1 MDLALTVEERDF
13 RNRLLAWLSGVSVP
27 PGLRD
32 YGSTPTLDDIDAA
45 RAWQRIL
52 FDAGW
57 AGLSWPR
64 EHGGAGA
71 GLVEQAI
78 FAEEMAKARLP
89 RQLNI
94 VGLELVGPMLWRY
107 GTLEQ
112 QQRFL
117 PAILRGDEVWCQ
129 LFSEPGAG
137 SDLAGLAT
145 RATPIDGGWSVTGQ
159 KVWTSGAHYADLGLL
174 VARTGEG
181 ERHRGLTCFLV
192 PLDRAGVS
200 VHPLRQ
206 MDGEEKFN
214 EVFLDDVRVSPAD
227 VLGTPGRGWEVAI
240 STLERERLSLG
251 AHAVGLFSELEEMGK
266 ELAAAAP
273 AVRQTWAALWT
284 RTWLLRATW
293 WRALSG
299 DEHLSGPGL
308 SVLKLLA
315 SETNRDVGRLAVA
328 VSGAAAV
335 GGDGCHPAAARLLAS
350 PGATIAGGTSEI
362 VRSLIAERVLGLP
375 RS

>member
-1 MDLALTVEERDF
+1 MDLALTAEEREF
-13 RNRLLAWLSGVSVP
+13 RERLLTWLSGVKVP

-32 YGSTPTLDDIDAA
+32 YGSTPTGDDIGPA
-45 RAWQRIL
+45 RRWQRIL
-52 FDAGW
+52 FEGGW
-57 AGLSWPR
+57 AGMSWPR
-64 EHGGAGA
+64 EHGGAA
-71 GLVEQAI
+71 ATLLEQAI
-78 FAEEMAKARLP
+78 FAEEMAKAGLP

-94 VGLELVGPMLWRY
+94 VGLELVGPMLMRY
-107 GTLEQ
+107 GTAEQ
-112 QQRFL
+112 NNRFL

-145 RATPIDGGWSVTGQ
+145 RATEVDGGWSVSGQ
-159 KVWTSGAHYADLGLL
+159 KVWTSGAHYADFGLL

-192 PLDRAGVS
+192 PMDRAGVS
-200 VHPLRQ
+200 VRPLRQ

-214 EVFLDDVRVSPAD
+214 EVFLDAVPVSPAE
-227 VLGTPGRGWEVAI
+227 VLGAPGQGWEVAI

-251 AHAVGLFSELEEMGK
+251 AHAVGLFHELEEMGK
-266 ELAAAAP
+266 DLAGDATA
-273 AVRQTWAALWT
+273 RQAWVALWT

-299 DEHLSGPGL
+299 DERLAGPGL

-328 VSGAAAV
+328 VAGAAAV
-335 GGDGCHPAAARLLAS
+335 AGEPHPAAARLLAS

-362 VRSLIAERVLGLP
+362 VRNLIAERVLGLP
-375 RS
+375 R